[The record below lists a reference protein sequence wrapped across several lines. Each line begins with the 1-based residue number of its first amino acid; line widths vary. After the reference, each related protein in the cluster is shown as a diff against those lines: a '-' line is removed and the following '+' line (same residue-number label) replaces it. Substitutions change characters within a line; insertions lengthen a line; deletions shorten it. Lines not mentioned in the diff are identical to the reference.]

1 MFEKLESIENRFE
14 ELNMRLSD
22 PGVINNQEQYLKL
35 MKEHADLS
43 EIVEKFREYKS
54 YVKALEESQ
63 SMLRENPDR
72 ELEEMIELEIL
83 EAEKGIERTEKELKI
98 LLMPK
103 DPNDDKDVI
112 IEIRGGAGGDEAALL
127 PLCFSACIPTMP
139 KVRAGLQI

>member
-1 MFEKLESIENRFE
+1 
-14 ELNMRLSD
+14 
-22 PGVINNQEQYLKL
+22 
-35 MKEHADLS
+35 
-43 EIVEKFREYKS
+43 
-54 YVKALEESQ
+54 
-63 SMLRENPDR
+63 MLRENPDR